1 MTLVVDWLLIG
12 LALAIQAAPLVDGPG
27 VRRTGRIFSNCTII
41 VSFSSSRDVCQVL
54 RKPRKQ
60 FVHEE
65 FVLDKDLRRSLKT
78 TGSTTGRNVLA
89 KAPEEH
95 ARHQPTQDGSG
106 LWVL

>member
-1 MTLVVDWLLIG
+1 
-12 LALAIQAAPLVDGPG
+12 
-27 VRRTGRIFSNCTII
+27 VRERERASE
-41 VSFSSSRDVCQVL
+41 RE
-54 RKPRKQ
+54 RERER
-60 FVHEE
+60 EE